1 MTFYGMGLGLLAAFK
16 AKTTKQTKQQQK
28 TRVQGYP
35 RAWCEMSSGK
45 YGVDLLNQL
54 LGCPPLATRGINIYV
69 RRTTKENELFFSR
82 GCRYNF
88 LKVKSLTVSEKLHTC
103 VISSKVRQ
111 GWSGR
116 GIFQQPLESFSQNT
130 NPCLGNIKT
139 NKQKNPKKPKKPK
152 TKTLLQPLEASC
164 PFF

>member
-1 MTFYGMGLGLLAAFK
+1 MSCSKGKLPLVMTFYGMGLGLLAAFK

-69 RRTTKENELFFSR
+69 RRTTKENELFFSI

-116 GIFQQPLESFSQNT
+116 GIF
-130 NPCLGNIKT
+130 
-139 NKQKNPKKPKKPK
+139 
-152 TKTLLQPLEASC
+152 
-164 PFF
+164 